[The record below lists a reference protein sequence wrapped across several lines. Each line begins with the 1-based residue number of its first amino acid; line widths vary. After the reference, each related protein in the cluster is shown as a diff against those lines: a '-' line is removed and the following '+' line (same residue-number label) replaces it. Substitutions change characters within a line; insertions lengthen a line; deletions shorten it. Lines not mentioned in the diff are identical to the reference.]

1 MYNTVRRFGAAPSIP
16 DPSAKKPD
24 DDSKVEKV
32 SQVVAANTSSP
43 IMEENI
49 KTTDQ
54 NESSVSSEPEKPA
67 ADVATAMAEALKTP
81 GPNIRPV
88 DFKETAASGSTS
100 SDSGQINVVN
110 ANGIVSG
117 VKLVNG
123 MWRTL
128 SVAFLIVILAL
139 GAGLAFVFLKYD
151 DANTK
156 YGELATT
163 SNETNADLNALYSQL
178 GVNNQ
183 EEAVFAA
190 SFGGALDGTTLSTLK
205 DALSSQIGEL
215 SIDYTQS
222 DFNSVQR
229 TGGYKVVKLVINN
242 KKYVAYAKSDN
253 AWTVVEFVESLY
265 DRCEGYSDESR
276 LVVDKVLGCKED

>member
-1 MYNTVRRFGAAPSIP
+1 MYNTARRFGAAPSIP

-54 NESSVSSEPEKPA
+54 NESSVSSEPEKPV

-88 DFKETAASGSTS
+88 DLKETTASGSTS

-156 YGELATT
+156 YNELVTT
-163 SNETNADLNALYSQL
+163 SNETKADLNALYSQL

-190 SFGGALDGTTLSTLK
+190 SFGGALDGITLSTLK

-253 AWTVVEFVESLY
+253 VWTVVEFVESLY

>member
-1 MYNTVRRFGAAPSIP
+1 MYNTARRFGAAPSMP
-16 DPSAKKPD
+16 DPSTKKPD

-32 SQVVAANTSSP
+32 SEAIAADTLSP

-49 KTTDQ
+49 KPADQ
-54 NESSVSSEPEKPA
+54 KESSVKDEKPVKDA
-67 ADVATAMAEALKTP
+67 AAAMAEALKDP

-88 DFKETAASGSTS
+88 EFKDAVSTKSES
-100 SDSGQINVVN
+100 SESGQINVVN

-128 SVAFLIVILAL
+128 SVAFMIVILVL
-139 GAGLAFVFLKYD
+139 VAGLVYTFLKYD
-151 DANTK
+151 DANVHYREAVVVGNAASSNLNTL
-156 YGELATT
+156 YAELGA
-163 SNETNADLNALYSQL
+163 S
-178 GVNNQ
+178 NQ

-190 SFGGALDGTTLSTLK
+190 SFGDTLDGAALASLK
-205 DALSSQIGEL
+205 EALVAKVGEL
-215 SIDYTQS
+215 NIDYTKD

-229 TGGYKVVKLVINN
+229 TNGYRVVKLVINN

-253 AWTVVEFVESLY
+253 VWTVLEFVETLH
-265 DRCEGYSDESR
+265 DRCEGFSDEAR
-276 LVVDKVLGCKED
+276 LVVDNVLRCIEN

>member
-88 DFKETAASGSTS
+88 DFKETAASGGAS

-128 SVAFLIVILAL
+128 SVVFLIVILVL
-139 GAGLAFVFLKYD
+139 GVGLAFVFLKYD

-156 YGELATT
+156 YNELVTM

-253 AWTVVEFVESLY
+253 VWTVVEFIESLY